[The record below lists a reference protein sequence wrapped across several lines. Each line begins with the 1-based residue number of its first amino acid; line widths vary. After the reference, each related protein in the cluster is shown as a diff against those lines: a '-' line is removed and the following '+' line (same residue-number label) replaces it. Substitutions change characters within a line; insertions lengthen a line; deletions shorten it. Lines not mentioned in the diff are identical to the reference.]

1 MSQENIH
8 ANDAG
13 SQMQLAADG
22 RGVDVRQSPEADTLY
37 VRYDGEALR
46 SHEMDVKQLA
56 PALLSLAKAFDI
68 MQKDV
73 APEARVH
80 LNAQATRE
88 GSFTIDLLLHF
99 VNEAEGLLTGN
110 GVTAIVNTSGL
121 MAIYFGAVKL
131 AKKFAA
137 HFKPTTVE
145 DAGKDENGL
154 DLLDMTF
161 PDGSRM
167 RELKASAEALKNP
180 ELIKA
185 IKGVIA
191 PTLDDGV
198 DLVQFQSG
206 VHDETVNTEE
216 ADAISHYDPEEK
228 ERTEDTVEIVI
239 QALDVSFREN
249 GKWRITDGIKTQFV
263 TLADEQ
269 FKKRVLDGEEAMR
282 ANDIYRVDMRVE
294 KALDENNR
302 LTTRYVSIDKV
313 HEHRGVGEQPTLF

>member
-1 MSQENIH
+1 M
-8 ANDAG
+8 
-13 SQMQLAADG
+13 
-22 RGVDVRQSPEADTLY
+22 
-37 VRYDGEALR
+37 
-46 SHEMDVKQLA
+46 
-56 PALLSLAKAFDI
+56 
-68 MQKDV
+68 
-73 APEARVH
+73 
-80 LNAQATRE
+80 
-88 GSFTIDLLLHF
+88 
-99 VNEAEGLLTGN
+99 
-110 GVTAIVNTSGL
+110 
-121 MAIYFGAVKL
+121 
-131 AKKFAA
+131 
-137 HFKPTTVE
+137 
-145 DAGKDENGL
+145 DENGL

-313 HEHRGVGEQPTLF
+313 HEPRGVGEQPTLF

>member
-1 MSQENIH
+1 MPQIMQGQVPADAGAPERGREPSVAAGRRAELLEIH
-8 ANDAG
+8 ARTAG
-13 SQMQLAADG
+13 SLEEQVVRSAPLAAVVHDPVEDGRVHDATSLVGLGVPRSDLAADG

-110 GVTAIVNTSGL
+110 GVTAIVNASGL

-216 ADAISHYDPEEK
+216 ADAISHYDPE
-228 ERTEDTVEIVI
+228 
-239 QALDVSFREN
+239 
-249 GKWRITDGIKTQFV
+249 
-263 TLADEQ
+263 
-269 FKKRVLDGEEAMR
+269 
-282 ANDIYRVDMRVE
+282 
-294 KALDENNR
+294 
-302 LTTRYVSIDKV
+302 
-313 HEHRGVGEQPTLF
+313 

>member
-110 GVTAIVNTSGL
+110 GVTAIVNASGL

-145 DAGKDENGL
+145 RCRQGRERARPPGYDFPGRFEN
-154 DLLDMTF
+154 
-161 PDGSRM
+161 
-167 RELKASAEALKNP
+167 A
-180 ELIKA
+180 
-185 IKGVIA
+185 
-191 PTLDDGV
+191 
-198 DLVQFQSG
+198 
-206 VHDETVNTEE
+206 
-216 ADAISHYDPEEK
+216 
-228 ERTEDTVEIVI
+228 
-239 QALDVSFREN
+239 
-249 GKWRITDGIKTQFV
+249 
-263 TLADEQ
+263 
-269 FKKRVLDGEEAMR
+269 
-282 ANDIYRVDMRVE
+282 
-294 KALDENNR
+294 
-302 LTTRYVSIDKV
+302 
-313 HEHRGVGEQPTLF
+313 